1 MNRSEAGRAAIVI
14 AMAPTAATSI
24 ITNGRD
30 KAMRLPDRFGINKPR
45 MNSVLCD
52 RMAMLDTD

>member
-1 MNRSEAGRAAIVI
+1 MI
-14 AMAPTAATSI
+14 AMAPTAATSM

-52 RMAMLDTD
+52 RMALQLGIRQARPAELA